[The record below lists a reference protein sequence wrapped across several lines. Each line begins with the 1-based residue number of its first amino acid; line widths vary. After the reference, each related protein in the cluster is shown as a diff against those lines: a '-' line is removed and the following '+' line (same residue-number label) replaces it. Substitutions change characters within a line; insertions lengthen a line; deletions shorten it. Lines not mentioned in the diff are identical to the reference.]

1 MPAPAA
7 PSLWTPADVHA
18 KAKGCVHVLV
28 RLLTPPTAASTTT
41 GPANAP
47 HPFAAPQSPRLIAS
61 SQGQDIRDGVEM
73 LLKNDLEKIGDG
85 GGQKVLCRAL
95 YGALYSV
102 CCLRCCLSTVY
113 GAVYSSAVTCKSQ
126 HQSHAATLSLR
137 VAVFCVERRLTN
149 SYPYPSPLACTLHL
163 AWPLTGGCG
172 PTSEA
177 RARCSEQRST

>member
-102 CCLRCCLSTVY
+102 CCLRCSLSAVYGAVY

-126 HQSHAATLSLR
+126 HQSHAAQSTLSLR
-137 VAVFCVERRLTN
+137 VAVCWRRKETN
-149 SYPYPSPLACTLHL
+149 RPVSLSPPPRLYLASCL
-163 AWPLTGGCG
+163 ASDRWMRGYF
-172 PTSEA
+172 
-177 RARCSEQRST
+177 